1 MRFATLLFFAFA
13 SFCLG
18 SMAIAAG
25 GAGVLARIF
34 QATDVVVNGFET
46 PPTEPWQS
54 ILIGATLFV
63 TLVFLLLA
71 LYFGLKDLEP
81 DRPRE

>member
-18 SMAIAAG
+18 CTAIAAG
-25 GAGVLARIF
+25 GARVLAIIF
-34 QATDVVVNGFET
+34 QANEVVVNGFQT

-63 TLVFLLLA
+63 TLSFLLLA
-71 LYFGLKDLEP
+71 LYFGLKDLEGP
-81 DRPRE
+81 PKRD